1 LQKYASFICLIH
13 SHEKTCDFLFYFFG
27 FLRVLDYIM
36 SFLKGK
42 IRHCLYTLKML
53 FFPFLNL
60 KNAFLERI
68 HPSVQLKKR
77 TQKTNEKRKKR

>member
-1 LQKYASFICLIH
+1 
-13 SHEKTCDFLFYFFG
+13 
-27 FLRVLDYIM
+27 
-36 SFLKGK
+36 
-42 IRHCLYTLKML
+42 ML

>member
-1 LQKYASFICLIH
+1 
-13 SHEKTCDFLFYFFG
+13 
-27 FLRVLDYIM
+27 
-36 SFLKGK
+36 
-42 IRHCLYTLKML
+42 ML

-77 TQKTNEKRKKR
+77 TQKAMKKEKNVKGASHLPKQHRGQRSRRAERKQTTSKRLP